1 MENRTFTA
9 PGGAALTV
17 SAVGLGCNNFGRRC
31 DAGETRAVVA
41 AALDA
46 GVTLFDT
53 SDSYGDPRGS
63 SEEYL
68 GRALGARREDV
79 VIASKFGWAGGAS
92 PAHIAASVEASL
104 KRLGTDRID
113 LYQLHK
119 PDPAT
124 PMEDTLAALDGLVR
138 QGKVRFIGC
147 SNLSGQQLQDALA
160 ISSESNIAPF
170 VTAQN
175 QYSLIK
181 REIEAD
187 LTPVCVEHGI
197 GILPFYPLASGL
209 LTGKYRRGETPSE
222 NWRLGENTPQA
233 KRTRTDAN
241 LDAVER
247 LHGFAEA
254 RGRPLLELAMSWL
267 AGRPAVASVISGART
282 PEQVRENAG
291 AAGWKLS
298 EAELEEID
306 RLTF

>member
-1 MENRTFTA
+1 MEYRTLTA
-9 PGGAALTV
+9 PGGVALTV

-31 DAGETRAVVA
+31 DAEETRAVVA

-53 SDSYGDPRGS
+53 SDSYGDPRGK

-68 GRALGARREDV
+68 GKALGTRRKDV

-104 KRLGTDRID
+104 KRLGTDCID

-147 SNLSGQQLQDALA
+147 SNLSGQQLRDALA
-160 ISSESNIAPF
+160 ISSERNIAPF

-175 QYSLIK
+175 QYNLLR

-187 LTPVCVEHGI
+187 LTPVCVGHGI

-209 LTGKYRRGETPSE
+209 LTGKYRRGETPSAD
-222 NWRLGENTPQA
+222 WRLGEDTPQA
-233 KRTRTDAN
+233 KRARTEVN
-241 LDAVER
+241 LDTVER
-247 LHGFAEA
+247 LRGFAEA
-254 RGRPLLELAMSWL
+254 RGHTLLELAMSWL
-267 AGRPAVASVISGART
+267 AGQPAVASVISGARR
-282 PEQVRENAG
+282 PEQVGDNAK

-298 EAELEEID
+298 EAEIEEID
-306 RLTF
+306 RLTL